1 MTERESSR
9 YIDATAADW
18 IARLDR
24 GPLSDEEA
32 KALEAW
38 LSGDPRRRGAMLRA
52 DAVALLSESAGALG
66 PQFEPAQFAPP
77 AAPPPVRDP
86 AISRRRMLAWTGAGG
101 LAAASLAVLAVSTQ
115 PAAAITTGLGE
126 VRLVTL
132 DDGSTVMLNTQSSM
146 RVRYSDKLRRV
157 ELLYGEAYFTVVPDQ
172 HRPFVVDLAGQP
184 LRAARGTFRVRKLEG
199 KPLDILVDQGGVSLG
214 EAGTREAVFLRA
226 NMRITL
232 PETVSA
238 PLPAPQAI
246 SADHV
251 SRALAWRE
259 GKIAFEG
266 ERLDQ
271 AAAEFARYSRT
282 RIEIRDAALAREP
295 VTGLFAAS
303 DPAGFGRAVASV
315 FDARVEQQGDAVILT
330 RQAARP

>member
-24 GPLSDEEA
+24 GPLSQEEA
-32 KALEAW
+32 EALEAW
-38 LSGDPRRRGAMLRA
+38 LRGDPRRRGAMLRA
-52 DAVALLSESAGALG
+52 DALSLLSESAGALG
-66 PQFEPAQFAPP
+66 PQFEPAWFARPAPP
-77 AAPPPVRDP
+77 APP
-86 AISRRRMLAWTGAGG
+86 ISRRRMLAWTGAGG
-101 LAAASLAVLAVSTQ
+101 LAAASIAVLAVGTQ

-172 HRPFVVDLAGQP
+172 RRPFVVDLAGQP
-184 LRAARGTFRVRKLEG
+184 LRAARGAFRVRKLEG
-199 KPLDILVDQGGVSLG
+199 KPVDILVDHGGVSLG
-214 EAGTREAVFLRA
+214 EAGTADAVFLRA
-226 NMRITL
+226 STRLIL
-232 PETVSA
+232 PDAVSA
-238 PLPAPQAI
+238 PLPAPETI

-266 ERLDQ
+266 ERLDA

-282 RIEIRDAALAREP
+282 RIEIRDPALAGEP

-303 DPAGFGRAVASV
+303 DPVGFSRAVASV
-315 FDARVEQQGDAVILT
+315 FDARVEQQGDAVVL
-330 RQAARP
+330 RR

>member
-24 GPLSDEEA
+24 GPLTNEEA
-32 KALEAW
+32 QALEAW
-38 LSGDPRRRGAMLRA
+38 LAGDPRRRGAMLRA
-52 DAVALLSESAGALG
+52 DALSLLSESAGALA
-66 PQFEPAQFAPP
+66 PQFEPTPFAPP
-77 AAPPPVRDP
+77 AAPPPPGV
-86 AISRRRMLAWTGAGG
+86 SRRRMLAWTGVGG
-101 LAAASLAVLAVSTQ
+101 LAAASLGVLAITTQ

-132 DDGSTVMLNTQSSM
+132 DDGSTVMLNTQSGM
-146 RVRYSDKLRRV
+146 RVRYGDTVRRV

-172 HRPFVVDLAGQP
+172 RRPFVVDLPGKP

-199 KPLDILVDQGGVSLG
+199 KPVDILVDQGGVWLG
-214 EAGTREAVFLRA
+214 EAGTADAVLLRA
-226 NMRITL
+226 NTRLVLPDAAGTPL
-232 PETVSA
+232 PVPET
-238 PLPAPQAI
+238 I
-246 SADHV
+246 STDHV

-266 ERLDQ
+266 DRLDQ

-282 RIEIRDAALAREP
+282 RIEIRDPALAGEP

-315 FDARVEQQGDAVILT
+315 FDAKVEQRDGAVILT
-330 RQAARP
+330 R

>member
-24 GPLSDEEA
+24 GPLSQEEA
-32 KALEAW
+32 QALEAW
-38 LSGDPRRRGAMLRA
+38 LRGDPRRRGAMLRA

-77 AAPPPVRDP
+77 APPPP
-86 AISRRRMLAWTGAGG
+86 ASAAISRRRMLAWSGAGG
-101 LAAASLAVLAVSTQ
+101 LAAASLGVLAITIQ

-146 RVRYSDKLRRV
+146 RVRYSDTLRRI

-172 HRPFVVDLAGQP
+172 RRPFVVDLPGKP
-184 LRAARGTFRVRKLEG
+184 LRAARGTFRVRRLEG
-199 KPLDILVDQGGVSLG
+199 KPVDILVDQGGVSLG
-214 EAGTREAVFLRA
+214 DAGTAGAVFLRA
-226 NMRITL
+226 NTRIELPGTASAPFPV
-232 PETVSA
+232 PET
-238 PLPAPQAI
+238 I
-246 SADHV
+246 STDHV
-251 SRALAWRE
+251 ARALAWRE

-266 ERLDQ
+266 ERLDT
-271 AAAEFARYSRT
+271 AAAEFARYSKT
-282 RIEIRDAALAREP
+282 RIEIRDPALAGEP

-303 DPAGFGRAVASV
+303 DPVGFGRAVANV
-315 FDARVEQQGDAVILT
+315 FDARVEQRDGAVILT
-330 RQAARP
+330 RPGAPR

>member
-24 GPLSDEEA
+24 GPLSQEESQ
-32 KALEAW
+32 ALEAW
-38 LSGDPRRRGAMLRA
+38 LAGDPRRRGALLRA
-52 DAVALLSESAGALG
+52 DALSLLSESAGALG
-66 PQFEPAQFAPP
+66 SQFDPAKFAPP
-77 AAPPPVRDP
+77 APPPPP
-86 AISRRRMLAWTGAGG
+86 APALSRRKLLAWTGAGG
-101 LAAASLAVLAVSTQ
+101 LAAASIGVLAISVQ

-132 DDGSTVMLNTQSSM
+132 DDGSTVMLNTQSSL
-146 RVRYSDKLRRV
+146 RVRYGDKVRRV

-172 HRPFVVDLAGQP
+172 GRPFVVDLPGEP

-199 KPLDILVDQGGVSLG
+199 KPVDILVDQGGVSLG
-214 EAGTREAVFLRA
+214 EAGTADAVFLRA
-226 NMRITL
+226 NMRLTL
-232 PETVSA
+232 PETASA
-238 PLPAPQAI
+238 PLPAPEAI

-251 SRALAWRE
+251 ARALAWRE

-282 RIEIRDAALAREP
+282 RIEIRDPALASEP

-315 FDARVEQQGDAVILT
+315 FDARIEQQGGAVILT
-330 RQAARP
+330 RRPGPR